1 MKTTIITGTIL
12 LGSLFLNDLK
22 AQDLPKPS
30 SSAEIKQRIG
40 LTDVTIAYSRPN
52 VNDREIF
59 GGLVP
64 YNEIWRTG
72 ANMNTLITF
81 TDDVKVEGKE
91 VKAGTYSIFTF
102 PGEKEWKIVFNSET
116 KSWGT
121 GGYDETNNVFEAT
134 VPTKTTNHHES
145 MEFSFENIQIE
156 NGFMQLA
163 WNTTLIELKIEV
175 NVKEK
180 AWKNIETAIAEVT
193 DKNKASVYRNC
204 AKYCADNNMELD
216 KALAWIE
223 ESIKAQEYW
232 FSYWVKADVLHA
244 KGDNKG
250 AVASAK
256 KAIELGEA
264 GAKESGKPFT
274 YKSRL
279 EEAIKNYQ

>member
-12 LGSLFLNDLK
+12 LGSLLLNDLK

-59 GGLVP
+59 GRLVP

-81 TDDVKVEGKE
+81 SDDVKVEGKE

-134 VPTKTTNHHES
+134 VPAKTTNHHES

-156 NGFMQLA
+156 NGIMQLA

-279 EEAIKNYQ
+279 EEAIKNYK

>member
-12 LGSLFLNDLK
+12 LGSLFLKDLK

-134 VPTKTTNHHES
+134 VTTKTTNHHES

-279 EEAIKNYQ
+279 EEAIKNYK

>member
-134 VPTKTTNHHES
+134 VTTKTTNHHES

-250 AVASAK
+250 AVAIAK

-279 EEAIKNYQ
+279 EEAIKNYK

>member
-1 MKTTIITGTIL
+1 MKKTIIVSTLL
-12 LGSLFLNDLK
+12 LGSLFLTDLK

-30 SSAEIKQRIG
+30 SSAEVKQRIG
-40 LTDVTIAYSRPN
+40 LTDITVAYSRPN

-59 GGLVP
+59 GDLVP
-64 YNEIWRTG
+64 FNEIWRTG

-81 TDDVKVEGKE
+81 TDDVKIEGKE
-91 VKAGTYSIFTF
+91 VKAGTYSVFTF
-102 PGEKEWKIVFNSET
+102 PGEKEWKVVFNNET

-134 VPTKTTNHHES
+134 VPAKTTNHHET
-145 MEFSFENIQIE
+145 MEFSFENVQIE
-156 NGFMQLA
+156 NGLLQLA
-163 WNTTLIELKIEV
+163 WNKTLIQLKIEV

-180 AWKNIETAIAEVT
+180 AWKNIETAIAEAN

-216 KALAWIE
+216 KALAWID
-223 ESIKAQEYW
+223 ESIKTQDYW
-232 FSYWVKADVLHA
+232 FSHWVKADILHA

-250 AVASAK
+250 AIASAK

-274 YKSRL
+274 YKSKL
-279 EEAIKNYQ
+279 EEAIKNYK